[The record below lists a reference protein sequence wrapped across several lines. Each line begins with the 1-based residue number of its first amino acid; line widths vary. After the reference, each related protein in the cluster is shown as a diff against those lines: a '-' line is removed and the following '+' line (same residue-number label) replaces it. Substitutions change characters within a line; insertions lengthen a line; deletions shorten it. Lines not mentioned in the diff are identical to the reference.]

1 MEAAEHGGSF
11 LCGPAGRKAKVDVTS
26 SQDRGSSALR
36 RGLLCHE
43 RQSNQNAP
51 GLRPDPFFGGGAY
64 ELRQKKEKRSLRIRS
79 VLQWPWRFTNSACR
93 PFDPTEPS
101 CFLNEDWSGTP
112 GQRAERCLL
121 FPGKVVPHPPA
132 CQNKRRIRRV
142 VFNLLPQTP
151 HRYINRPHITPNIPI
166 IPYLL
171 H

>member
-26 SQDRGSSALR
+26 SQARGSSALR

-101 CFLNEDWSGTP
+101 CFSKQRLGRHP
-112 GQRAERCLL
+112 GVEESAGLEPHEGNSTQRTGCRARGAEASPDIG
-121 FPGKVVPHPPA
+121 PGK
-132 CQNKRRIRRV
+132 CGRKDSFSIRSE
-142 VFNLLPQTP
+142 TK
-151 HRYINRPHITPNIPI
+151 
-166 IPYLL
+166 
-171 H
+171 